1 MLQNLKSIREEREDG
16 FTLIEL
22 LVVILIIGILAAIAI
37 PVFLNQRQTAN
48 DGAVESDVRNAIVQI
63 ETWAISTNGADS
75 TIDSAAIST
84 MGIKESNSV
93 ALLIRGSSNKYCVF
107 GTHANGKK
115 HVTAGS
121 AYWTYDSSKG
131 SPGNTSGHC
140 SVVSNSIGTDG
151 ATQATLSVP

>member
-1 MLQNLKSIREEREDG
+1 MLQNLKSIREEREEG

-48 DGAVESDVRNAIVQI
+48 DGAVESDVRNAIAQI
-63 ETWAISTNGADS
+63 ETWAVSTNGADS
-75 TIDSAAIST
+75 TIDTAVVAS

-93 ALLIRGSSNKYCVF
+93 SLLIRGSSNKYCVF
-107 GTHANGKK
+107 GTHANGKS
-115 HVTAGS
+115 HVTTGS

-131 SPGNTSGHC
+131 TPGTTSSHC

-151 ATQATLSVP
+151 KTMGTLSVP